1 MEPENNSE
9 AVPHRSPLQSHSCSY
24 QRGSAPTWSHRVRAW
39 RSHPN
44 SVSTG
49 YVLKTSWY
57 GSAGSCQQVCD
68 HVTIEPH
75 SSWFAVVKCRSGA
88 ETSQAKLAREAG
100 VGIAAVGDC
109 EHELGRPSFGT
120 LGAIREALERAGVEF
135 TNGEKPGLGLD
146 APNPKEHK
154 RPPLHPRP

>member
-75 SSWFAVVKCRSGA
+75 SSWFAVVSAG
-88 ETSQAKLAREAG
+88 REPKPHKPNWPG
-100 VGIAAVGDC
+100 RRESESPPGDC

-135 TNGEKPGLGLD
+135 TNGKKPGVRLD

-154 RPPLHPRP
+154 RPSLHPRP

>member
-1 MEPENNSE
+1 MEWNPKTI
-9 AVPHRSPLQSHSCSY
+9 ARLFRIGRRFSPTL
-24 QRGSAPTWSHRVRAW
+24 APTSAARPRLGRTEFGLGDLTPIH
-39 RSHPN
+39 
-44 SVSTG
+44 STG

-100 VGIAAVGDC
+100 VGIGAVGDC

-120 LGAIREALERAGVEF
+120 LAAIREALERAGVEF
-135 TNGEKPGLGLD
+135 TNGKKLGVRFGRS
-146 APNPKEHK
+146 KSK
-154 RPPLHPRP
+154 GT